1 MYRTKI
7 LAFAT
12 SFFLL
17 TSCKKDNSEEPIP
30 NNQSL
35 TWIKNL
41 GGTNW
46 DMFNAVVQIPSGEH
60 VIAGTSRSTDGDLP
74 GTRVTYDPWITKVD
88 NNGAKVWTIAFG
100 DHSDEYVTS
109 MTTTPDGGFIV
120 VYFSGIPL
128 LPIGGSTN
136 YAWAV
141 KVSAAGV
148 KEWEKKIS
156 SSTDA
161 QPFSVTS
168 TSDGNYVVAGY
179 ANDGTRQGWVTKID
193 GSGTMI
199 WEKFFG
205 GSSEDIFNSVAKTN
219 DGGFILA
226 GYSKSS
232 GVDIESNKGGYDGW
246 LMKIDGSGNKVWSKS
261 FGGNSDDNLMSV
273 VTTNDGFL
281 ALGSSKSANGDLGEN
296 RGGYDAWLV
305 KVDGSGTKQWVKSY
319 GGNNE
324 DIMTNLVT
332 VAAGGFVMGGYTNSV
347 TGDVIRTSGDYGGW
361 LLKVDASGNKTATST
376 YGGPGDEVLYA
387 LATNSDGGYLIA
399 GTTYSVANNYDGWL
413 VKVGPF

>member
-1 MYRTKI
+1 
-7 LAFAT
+7 
-12 SFFLL
+12 
-17 TSCKKDNSEEPIP
+17 
-30 NNQSL
+30 
-35 TWIKNL
+35 
-41 GGTNW
+41 
-46 DMFNAVVQIPSGEH
+46 
-60 VIAGTSRSTDGDLP
+60 
-74 GTRVTYDPWITKVD
+74 
-88 NNGAKVWTIAFG
+88 
-100 DHSDEYVTS
+100 
-109 MTTTPDGGFIV
+109 
-120 VYFSGIPL
+120 
-128 LPIGGSTN
+128 
-136 YAWAV
+136 
-141 KVSAAGV
+141 
-148 KEWEKKIS
+148 
-156 SSTDA
+156 
-161 QPFSVTS
+161 
-168 TSDGNYVVAGY
+168 
-179 ANDGTRQGWVTKID
+179 
-193 GSGTMI
+193 
-199 WEKFFG
+199 
-205 GSSEDIFNSVAKTN
+205 
-219 DGGFILA
+219 
-226 GYSKSS
+226 
-232 GVDIESNKGGYDGW
+232 
-246 LMKIDGSGNKVWSKS
+246 MKIDGSGNKVWSKS

-305 KVDGSGTKQWVKSY
+305 KVDGSGSKQWVKSY